1 MVCDCDLYY
10 VNSERGFR
18 DDLIQLFKNLTYE
31 LLKVRKMSPLLR
43 IMSRIQTRTHLSVPL
58 RIITGCLIYSPEVS
72 YCWCDISLLTTKQ
85 QSDPLIP
92 LFFLHRYYH
101 FNVWLLIL
109 LRGFSSPPTPSLNQA
124 KRQVTDFISQKCNP
138 QVHNSSC
145 QISFS
150 VSWWVYCGSTQ
161 KAEPE
166 KFYNIWHTFNMA
178 CELKI
183 TACHLPLQ
191 VDFIKV

>member
-1 MVCDCDLYY
+1 
-10 VNSERGFR
+10 
-18 DDLIQLFKNLTYE
+18 
-31 LLKVRKMSPLLR
+31 MSPLLR
-43 IMSRIQTRTHLSVPL
+43 IVSNIQIRTQVSVPL
-58 RIITGCLIYSPEVS
+58 WIIMGCLIYSSQEVL
-72 YCWCDISLLTTKQ
+72 YCWCDISLLSTKQ
-85 QSDPLIP
+85 QSDPTNP
-92 LFFLHRYYH
+92 TSFLHRYYH
-101 FNVWLLIL
+101 FNVWFLIFAE
-109 LRGFSSPPTPSLNQA
+109 RFFFPTHPSLNQA
-124 KRQVTDFISQKCNP
+124 KRQVTDFSFQKCNP

-166 KFYNIWHTFNMA
+166 KFCNIWHTFNMA

>member
-1 MVCDCDLYY
+1 MRHITSDYKATIRPL
-10 VNSERGFR
+10 NP
-18 DDLIQLFKNLTYE
+18 TY
-31 LLKVRKMSPLLR
+31 
-43 IMSRIQTRTHLSVPL
+43 
-58 RIITGCLIYSPEVS
+58 
-72 YCWCDISLLTTKQ
+72 
-85 QSDPLIP
+85 
-92 LFFLHRYYH
+92 FFLHRYYH

-109 LRGFSSPPTPSLNQA
+109 LRDFSSPPTPSLNQA

-191 VDFIKV
+191 VVLSNSKWESQRCECCQLK

>member
-1 MVCDCDLYY
+1 MV
-10 VNSERGFR
+10 SS
-18 DDLIQLFKNLTYE
+18 IQIGTHASF
-31 LLKVRKMSPLLR
+31 SSWI
-43 IMSRIQTRTHLSVPL
+43 IMAR
-58 RIITGCLIYSPEVS
+58 LIYSWEVS
-72 YCWCDISLLTTKQ
+72 YCCCDISLLSTKLPW
-85 QSDPLIP
+85 DPLIP
-92 LFFLHRYYH
+92 LIFYSDITISMCGSHFAERFF
-101 FNVWLLIL
+101 F
-109 LRGFSSPPTPSLNQA
+109 PTYPSLSQA
-124 KRQVTDFISQKCNP
+124 KRQVTDFSFQKCNP

-183 TACHLPLQ
+183 TARHLPLQ

>member
-1 MVCDCDLYY
+1 
-10 VNSERGFR
+10 
-18 DDLIQLFKNLTYE
+18 
-31 LLKVRKMSPLLR
+31 MSPYWGSLVVLQIR
-43 IMSRIQTRTHLSVPL
+43 PGVSVPL
-58 RIITGCLIYSPEVS
+58 WILTGCFRYSLEAT
-72 YCWCDISLLTTKQ
+72 YCWYSLSLLSTKQ
-85 QSDPLIP
+85 QSDPLISL
-92 LFFLHRYYH
+92 LFYTDITISMCGFS
-101 FNVWLLIL
+101 FCWEF
-109 LRGFSSPPTPSLNQA
+109 FSSPSTPSLNQA
-124 KRQVTDFISQKCNP
+124 KRQVTDFSFQKCNP